1 MNFERLIALVRR
13 ELGAED
19 VRVVEVDEDVAEGAL
34 TAALPNGKRVLVILE
49 GDVDREA
56 KTRRLEMLVE
66 SFGETFRSSNA
77 SRPPPAHSLHAELQ
91 GLAQRAGA
99 TDAVVIDAQSPV
111 VWGAAEDEEATPHLL
126 ARDKVISR
134 DAHRPSGERLSAQ
147 SQPQPQSQPQRDPPA
162 STRAVDAVRALDGI
176 PTLHRGGHLH
186 EKHVE
191 EGFGFLA
198 RSFAGIY
205 VIVLVF
211 EGAFDEL
218 RAERALGLSLPTI
231 ERLVTAL
238 PPLDPTPVAGAAAI
252 RRRRR

>member
-1 MNFERLIALVRR
+1 VNFDRLIALVRR
-13 ELGAED
+13 ELEAED
-19 VRVVEVDEDVAEGAL
+19 VRVVEVDEDVPEGAL
-34 TAALPNGKRVLVILE
+34 SSLLANGKRVVVTIE
-49 GDVDREA
+49 GDIDREA

-77 SRPPPAHSLHAELQ
+77 SRPPPAQSLHAELQ
-91 GLAQRAGA
+91 GVAQRAGA

-126 ARDKVISR
+126 ARDNVISL
-134 DAHRPSGERLSAQ
+134 DAHRTSGERFSAQ
-147 SQPQPQSQPQRDPPA
+147 SQPQPQRDPPA
-162 STRAVDAVRALDGI
+162 STRAVDAVRALTGI

-191 EGFGFLA
+191 EGFGYLA

-218 RAERALGLSLPTI
+218 RAERALALSLPAI

>member
-1 MNFERLIALVRR
+1 VNFERLIALVRR
-13 ELGAED
+13 ELAAED
-19 VRVVEVDEDVAEGAL
+19 VRVVEVDEPIPEGAL
-34 TAALPNGKRVLVILE
+34 ASILANGKRVIVILE
-49 GDVDREA
+49 DDTDREA
-56 KTRRLEMLVE
+56 KARRLEMLVE

-77 SRPPPAHSLHAELQ
+77 SRPPPAQSLHAELQ

-99 TDAVVIDAQSPV
+99 IDAVVIDAQSPV
-111 VWGAAEDEEATPHLL
+111 VWGAAEDEDATPHLL
-126 ARDKVISR
+126 ARDNVISL
-134 DAHRPSGERLSAQ
+134 DAHRHSGERFSAQ
-147 SQPQPQSQPQRDPPA
+147 SQPQTPRDPPV
-162 STRAVDAVRALDGI
+162 STRAVDAVRSLTGI

-191 EGFGFLA
+191 EGFGYLA

-211 EGAFDEL
+211 EGPFDEL
-218 RAERALGLSLPTI
+218 RAERALTISLPII

>member
-1 MNFERLIALVRR
+1 VNFARLIALVRR
-13 ELGAED
+13 ELEAED
-19 VRVVEVDEDVAEGAL
+19 VRVVEVDEDVPEGAL
-34 TAALPNGKRVLVILE
+34 SSLLANGKRVVVTIE
-49 GDVDREA
+49 GDIDREA

-77 SRPPPAHSLHAELQ
+77 SRPPPAQSLHAELQ
-91 GLAQRAGA
+91 GVAQRAGA

-126 ARDKVISR
+126 ARDNVISL
-134 DAHRPSGERLSAQ
+134 DAHRASGERFSAQ
-147 SQPQPQSQPQRDPPA
+147 SQPQPQRDPPA
-162 STRAVDAVRALDGI
+162 STRAVDAVRALTGI

-191 EGFGFLA
+191 EGFGYLA

-218 RAERALGLSLPTI
+218 RAERALALSLPAI